1 MVRCSLRFVMKN
13 IAMAIAAI
21 MGCMLVSCAT
31 YLRPLPE
38 SIHSGGSVVVGRV
51 ITVLTG
57 PTTRWYTPE
66 LRFFEVMN
74 MSTRERFRMDV
85 HSEDTWFVLPVPSGE
100 YELTRLQISEGAFLG
115 TAGLAPKFTVAEGQ
129 VTYVGTWRLGIE
141 SPQYDRSVLLSAIEE
156 SQSTVGEVLARY
168 PSLHGRAV
176 TTDLLNPSSI
186 ETRIYEVPPYPR
198 FKWFRRHQTS

>member
-1 MVRCSLRFVMKN
+1 
-13 IAMAIAAI
+13 MAVGVPLAGLL
-21 MGCMLVSCAT
+21 MSCAINLT
-31 YLRPLPE
+31 PFPDTIR
-38 SIHSGGSVVVGRV
+38 SGSSVMLGRV
-51 ITVLTG
+51 MTLLTG

-74 MSTRERFRMDV
+74 VSTHERFRVDV
-85 HSEDTWFVLPVPSGE
+85 HSGDTWFVLQVPPGE
-100 YELTRLQISEGAFLG
+100 YELSRLQISEGAFLG
-115 TAGLAPKFTVAEGQ
+115 TAGLEPRFTIAEGQ

-156 SQSTVGEVLARY
+156 PQTAVNEALARY
-168 PSLHGRAV
+168 PTLHGRPV
-176 TTDLLNPSSI
+176 MTDLPKPSTV